1 MASTSSPTTPFWKHD
16 VFLSFRGK
24 DTRNN
29 FTSHLHDALQRN
41 QIDAFIDK
49 QLDGGEKLEPA
60 LLKRIEDSYIS
71 VVIFSENY
79 ADSTFCLR
87 ELSKIHE
94 CMETKGQKVLPVFHQ
109 LDPSQVQDL
118 SGSYG
123 EALSRHETDCASEE
137 VESWRHALKEIAN
150 LKGWD
155 SSVIKDE
162 TRLIEEIVSDIQKK
176 FKNAPSASIDAE
188 GLVGMQSRVKHIES
202 LLSFGSTGVLIV
214 GIWGMGGIGKS
225 TTAKAVEIWN

>member
-1 MASTSSPTTPFWKHD
+1 MASTSSPTTPSWKHD
-16 VFLSFRGK
+16 VFLSFRGT
-24 DTRNN
+24 DTRNS
-29 FTSHLHDALQRN
+29 FTSHLHAALRQK

-71 VVIFSENY
+71 VVIFSRNY
-79 ADSTFCLR
+79 ARSTFCLR

-94 CMETKGQKVLPVFHQ
+94 CMETKGQMVLPVFHQ
-109 LDPSQVQDL
+109 LDPSQVHDL
-118 SGSYG
+118 SGRYG
-123 EALSRHETDCASEE
+123 EALSRHQEDCAPEE
-137 VESWRHALKEIAN
+137 VESWRHASKEIAN

-155 SSVIKDE
+155 SNVIKDE

-176 FKNAPSASIDAE
+176 LKNAPSASIDAE
-188 GLVGMQSRVKHIES
+188 GLVGMQSRVKRIES

-214 GIWGMGGIGKS
+214 GIWGMGGIGNS
-225 TTAKAVEIWN
+225 SCGIRE